1 MVRPTAFAFVTLDLF
16 LLVWL
21 HILSCSSRK
30 DLPQP
35 IFVTHKRMDVSWHDL
50 FHNVL
55 LMEWL
60 FEAYFTKS
68 SPDFVN
74 SRGQIISAFDQVDA
88 LAQAQSIVYLSIFIT
103 QCFNVRLLALPE
115 TRLTYMQSGL
125 RRQGTTFLSFWSPRH
140 REQMEFCW
148 YSCRCMPRH
157 VHRVYA
163 PSTRRLWRN
172 LPSFT
177 FVLAHPR
184 RIWHCAF
191 GVVDFTRYNSEKVGR
206 THESQGY
213 KGSYDVWVL
222 SHSHNLVADVW

>member
-103 QCFNVRLLALPE
+103 QCFNVRLLALHE

-148 YSCRCMPRH
+148 YFGRCMFRH
-157 VHRVYA
+157 VHRIHTA
-163 PSTRRLWRN
+163 AACCLRRK
-172 LPSFT
+172 LPIIAT
-177 FVLAHPR
+177 VLADTMCFWR
-184 RIWHCAF
+184 TTSSM
-191 GVVDFTRYNSEKVGR
+191 GVAESSFAAQVSRA
-206 THESQGY
+206 HEGKGY
-213 KGSYDVWVL
+213 
-222 SHSHNLVADVW
+222 